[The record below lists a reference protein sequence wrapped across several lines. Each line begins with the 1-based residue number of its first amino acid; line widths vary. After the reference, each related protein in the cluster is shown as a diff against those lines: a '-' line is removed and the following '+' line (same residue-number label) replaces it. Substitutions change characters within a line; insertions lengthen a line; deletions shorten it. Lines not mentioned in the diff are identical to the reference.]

1 MFAARTIGAVLT
13 LLAAGLVAGGAWASR
28 DADRSRRASLR
39 GSGRTVGVFLCVW
52 LLRDGVELA
61 LTREAW
67 TTAHRVDLACVVAGA
82 LLAFGTI
89 AVSLVPERSMDERTV
104 RVVRRVLAGLAST
117 CACVATARL
126 FV

>member
-13 LLAAGLVAGGAWASR
+13 LLAAGLVAIGAWASR
-28 DADRSRRASLR
+28 DGERTRQASLR
-39 GSGRTVGVFLCVW
+39 RSGRTVGVFLGVW

-61 LTREAW
+61 LTWEAW

-89 AVSLVPERSMDERTV
+89 AVSLLPERWMGERTV
-104 RVVRRVLAGLAST
+104 RAVRRVLVGLAST
-117 CACVATARL
+117 CGCVATARL